1 MTISQLVD
9 TMLNVTPKADQVVY
23 WIDRQAPAWTPRRG
37 FEQALLATLGDDM
50 LSVDEAVDRLLESG
64 LYEKVAPQA
73 AALRP
78 AKPVSFL
85 LRTWAAEGRLRRS
98 A

>member
-1 MTISQLVD
+1 MTLANLVD
-9 TMLNVTPKADQVVY
+9 HAFAVKPAADQVVY
-23 WIDRQAPAWTPRRG
+23 WKNDQARFTPRRG
-37 FEQALLATLGDDM
+37 FEAALLATLGDDM
-50 LSVDEAVDRLLESG
+50 LSVDEAVNRLLESG
-64 LYEKVAPQA
+64 LYERVAPQA

-85 LRTWAAEGRLRRS
+85 LRTWADQGILRRS